1 MPARGRSDSGIKPAI
16 SLPLF
21 LILAVIVTWPLVST
35 PEPHDHADTLF
46 NSWLIAW
53 NNHAIVTGQNPLDLP
68 IFEGFHDGNGR
79 NDLLLTQSIIAL
91 PLQLSG
97 MNAIRIHNIL
107 LVLFLAFAGFASAL
121 LARETGGNFYGSLFT
136 GCVVIL
142 LPYFQSHIWHLQLF
156 SVGLS
161 ILAVV
166 YAIRVLKGKCRGWQ
180 LAVLVFLQ
188 CLASLYHWY
197 FLNLVLLLLL
207 ITTALLPQK
216 KHIVHMTGWWLAGN
230 LVSLPFLLP
239 HLKNAHSWSI
249 NSITSTDIAVF
260 ISPWGSSF
268 LLGWMRPDC
277 IHPEAALWPGLAVV
291 AGSLWFLLKGK
302 KNKWDIF
309 LLFCL
314 LFFAVFSL
322 GPTLVMFGK
331 AVAPAPFRLIAKLPG
346 CSSIR
351 LPARAG
357 IFAILPL
364 VIFAGRKLGEKPQLA
379 ITGVVLAVATVWHA
393 PLRTIP
399 LEPLPWHQ
407 WLAGQNFDTVLYLP
421 VSTDMNNPQAETRR
435 LISSIG
441 HFTHSVNGYSTTLPA
456 DFENYA
462 RILNDWPADNARLLV
477 EELGVD
483 CLIIK
488 GWQAFE
494 ADTVFFTSEMP
505 VSAVVTRR
513 L

>member
-1 MPARGRSDSGIKPAI
+1 MA
-16 SLPLF
+16 
-21 LILAVIVTWPLVST
+21 TWPLAST
-35 PEPHDHADTLF
+35 SEPHDHSDTLF

-53 NNHAIVTGQNPLDLP
+53 NNHAVITGQNPLALP
-68 IFEGFHDGNGR
+68 IFEGFPDGNGR

-97 MNAIRIHNIL
+97 IDAVRVHNIL

-121 LARETGGNFYGSLFT
+121 LAMETGANSYGSLFA
-136 GCVVIL
+136 GGVVIL

-161 ILAVV
+161 ILAIA

-197 FLNLVLLLLL
+197 FMNIALFLLVISTVFLPERKQLLR
-207 ITTALLPQK
+207 
-216 KHIVHMTGWWLAGN
+216 MTGWWLAGN
-230 LVSLPFLLP
+230 LAALPFLLP
-239 HLKNAHSWSI
+239 HLKNAQVWSVD
-249 NSITSTDIAVF
+249 SIASTDIAAF
-260 ISPWGSSF
+260 LAPWGNSF
-268 LLGWMRPDC
+268 LLGWMRLGSV
-277 IHPEAALWPGLAVV
+277 HPEAALWPGIAVI
-291 AGSLWFLLKGK
+291 AGSFWFLFKGK
-302 KNKWDIF
+302 KNKWDVF
-309 LLFCL
+309 LLGCL
-314 LFFAVFSL
+314 LFFTVFSL
-322 GPTLVMFGK
+322 GPTLVVFGK
-331 AVAPAPFRLIAKLPG
+331 ALAPAPFRFLAGLPG

-364 VIFAGRKLGEKPQLA
+364 VIFAGRKLGEKPGLA
-379 ITGVVLAVATVWHA
+379 ITAVVIAAATVLHA

-399 LEPLPWHQ
+399 LEPLPWHH
-407 WLAGQNFDTVLYLP
+407 WLAGQNFDRVLYLP

-435 LISSIG
+435 LISSVL
-441 HFTHSVNGYSTTLPA
+441 HFTPSVNGYSTTLPA

-462 RILNDWPADNARLLV
+462 GILNSWPANNARLLV
-477 EELGVD
+477 EELGID

-488 GWQAFE
+488 SWRTLE
-494 ADTVFFTSEMP
+494 ADTVFFTDGMSI
-505 VSAVVTRR
+505 SAVLLQYDHNRQ
-513 L
+513 

>member
-1 MPARGRSDSGIKPAI
+1 MKEKGKSDSGIKPAI
-16 SLPLF
+16 FLPLF
-21 LILAVIVTWPLVST
+21 LLLAVMATWPLAST
-35 PEPHDHADTLF
+35 SEPHDHSDTLF

-79 NDLLLTQSIIAL
+79 NDLLITQSIIAL
-91 PLQLSG
+91 PLQLYG

-121 LARETGGNFYGSLFT
+121 LARETGANFYGSLFT
-136 GCVVIL
+136 GSVVIL

-197 FLNLVLLLLL
+197 FLNLALLLLL
-207 ITTALLPQK
+207 ITTAFLPQK
-216 KHIVHMTGWWLAGN
+216 KHIVRMTGWWLAGN
-230 LVSLPFLLP
+230 LAALPFLLP

-249 NSITSTDIAVF
+249 NSITSTDITAF
-260 ISPWGSSF
+260 ISPWGNSF
-268 LLGWMRPDC
+268 LLGWMRPDGM
-277 IHPEAALWPGLAVV
+277 HPEAALWPGLAVV
-291 AGSLWFLLKGK
+291 AGSLWFLIKGK
-302 KNKWDIF
+302 KNRLDIF
-309 LLFCL
+309 LLSCF
-314 LFFAVFSL
+314 LFFALFSL
-322 GPTLVMFGK
+322 GPTLIAFGK
-331 AVAPAPFRLIAKLPG
+331 ALAPAPFRYFAELPG

-364 VIFAGRKLGEKPQLA
+364 VIFAGRKLGEKPRLA
-379 ITGVVLAVATVWHA
+379 ITGVVLAAATVLHA

-421 VSTDMNNPQAETRR
+421 VSTDMSNPQAETRR
-435 LISSIG
+435 LISSVM
-441 HFTHSVNGYSTTLPA
+441 HFTPSVNGYSTTLPEKYQSYA
-456 DFENYA
+456 D
-462 RILNDWPADNARLLV
+462 ILNEWPSQSAKRLV
-477 EELGVD
+477 EELEVD
-483 CLIIK
+483 CIIAK
-488 GWQAFE
+488 DWHTVK
-494 ADTVFFTSEMP
+494 ADTVFLIGEMSI
-505 VSAVVTRR
+505 SAFLIDTD
-513 L
+513 

>member
-1 MPARGRSDSGIKPAI
+1 LPVWGKADSGIKPAI
-16 SLPLF
+16 FLPLF
-21 LILAVIVTWPLVST
+21 LLLAVMATWPLAST
-35 PEPHDHADTLF
+35 SEPHDHSDTLF

-79 NDLLLTQSIIAL
+79 NDLLITQSIIAL
-91 PLQLSG
+91 PLQLYG

-121 LARETGGNFYGSLFT
+121 LARETGANFYGSLFT
-136 GCVVIL
+136 GSVVIL

-166 YAIRVLKGKCRGWQ
+166 YAIRVLKSKCRGWQ

-197 FLNLVLLLLL
+197 FLNIALLLLVISTMFL
-207 ITTALLPQK
+207 PERKRLLP
-216 KHIVHMTGWWLAGN
+216 MTGWWFAGN
-230 LVSLPFLLP
+230 LAALPFLLP
-239 HLKNAHSWSI
+239 LLKNAQIWSVD
-249 NSITSTDIAVF
+249 SITSTDITAF
-260 ISPWGSSF
+260 ISPWGNSF
-268 LLGWMRPDC
+268 LLGWMRPDGM
-277 IHPEAALWPGLAVV
+277 HPEAALWPGLAVV
-291 AGSLWFLLKGK
+291 AGSLWFLIKGK
-302 KNKWDIF
+302 KNRLDIF
-309 LLFCL
+309 LLSCF
-314 LFFAVFSL
+314 LFFALFSL
-322 GPTLVMFGK
+322 GPTLVVFGK
-331 AVAPAPFRLIAKLPG
+331 AVAPNLFRLFVQLPG

-364 VIFAGRKLGEKPQLA
+364 VIFAGRKLGEKPRLA
-379 ITGVVLAVATVWHA
+379 ITGVVLAAATVLHA

-421 VSTDMNNPQAETRR
+421 VSTDMSNPQAETRR
-435 LISSIG
+435 LISSVM
-441 HFTHSVNGYSTTLPA
+441 HFTPSVNGYSTTLPA
-456 DFENYA
+456 DYERYA
-462 RILNDWPADNARLLV
+462 VILNSWPAAQAKLLV
-477 EELGVD
+477 EEMGID
-483 CLIIK
+483 CVIIK
-488 GWQAFE
+488 GGQALE

-505 VSAVVTRR
+505 VSAVMTRR

>member
-1 MPARGRSDSGIKPAI
+1 MPARGKSDSGIKPAI

-21 LILAVIVTWPLVST
+21 LLLAVIATWPLAST

-68 IFEGFHDGNGR
+68 IFEGFPDGNGR

-97 MNAIRIHNIL
+97 MNAVRIHNIL
-107 LVLFLAFAGFASAL
+107 LVLFLAFAGLSSAL
-121 LARETGGNFYGSLFT
+121 LARETGANFYGSLFT

-161 ILAVV
+161 VLAVV
-166 YAIRVLKGKCRGWQ
+166 YAIRVIKGKCRGWQ

-197 FLNLVLLLLL
+197 FLNIALLLLVISTMFL
-207 ITTALLPQK
+207 PERKRLLP
-216 KHIVHMTGWWLAGN
+216 MTGGWFAGN
-230 LVSLPFLLP
+230 LAALPFLLP
-239 HLKNAHSWSI
+239 LLKNAQAWSVD
-249 NSITSTDIAVF
+249 SITSTDIAAF
-260 ISPWGSSF
+260 ISPWGNSF
-268 LLGWMRPDC
+268 LLGWMRPESM
-277 IHPEAALWPGLAVV
+277 HPEAALWPGLAVV

-302 KNKWDIF
+302 KSRWDIF
-309 LLFCL
+309 LLGCF
-314 LFFAVFSL
+314 LFFALFSL
-322 GPTLVMFGK
+322 GPTFIMFGK
-331 AVAPAPFRLIAKLPG
+331 ALAPAPFRYFAQLPG

-357 IFAILPL
+357 FLAILPL
-364 VIFAGRKLGEKPQLA
+364 VIFAGRKLSEKPGLA
-379 ITGVVLAVATVWHA
+379 ITGVALAAATVLHA

-407 WLAGQNFDTVLYLP
+407 WLAEQNFDTVLYLP

-435 LISSIG
+435 LINSVG

-462 RILNDWPADNARLLV
+462 GILNDWPAVNARLLV
-477 EELGVD
+477 EEMGID

-488 GWQAFE
+488 GWQTFE
-494 ADTVFFTSEMP
+494 TDTVFFTSGMP